1 MTVFKNYFKI
11 VKRHMGL
18 IIMFSAIAIIIS
30 IANTNSGN
38 TVDTYVN
45 VEPTV
50 AVFNYDKSELSKN
63 LVEYIE
69 KNAKIVEIE
78 NNEKSIQDSLYSNR
92 VDSVLIIPENFANDM
107 LSGKNVNIEIK
118 KSTQNMSEQVELI
131 VNKY

>member
-78 NNEKSIQDSLYSNR
+78 NNEKSMQDSLYSNK
-92 VDSVLIIPENFANDM
+92 VDSVLIIPENLIPMKPHFVSQKSRFAF
-107 LSGKNVNIEIK
+107 L
-118 KSTQNMSEQVELI
+118 
-131 VNKY
+131 